1 MAAKKII
8 GRFEKVD
15 FPDLDLYLLD
25 AKVDTGADNNA
36 IHCHEITLSK
46 DEKTVSFKLL
56 DPSHLD
62 YNEKLFTMPVYRM
75 RWVKS
80 SNGDREHRVYIKAKI
95 TVMGEHYET
104 EISLTDRSNMT
115 YPMLLGRKFLHNRFV
130 VDVSKQ
136 SSVSGG
142 RFKVAVLSLGP
153 DLYSTRRLYQAA
165 KQKGWDVE
173 VINYLHCYATIEKGN
188 LKIHY
193 NGRELKDVD
202 VIIPRIGA
210 SRTFFGTAVVRQFE
224 LMNVFTVNSSLAI
237 TRSRDKLRSHQIL
250 AKHELNMPKTIYAT
264 KVGDVDDL
272 IASIGGAPLI
282 IKMLEGTQGVGV
294 VLAETQKAAKS
305 VLEAFYGLRVNLLVQ
320 EFIEEAKGADI
331 RAFVVGGKVVAAMKR
346 QGVEG
351 DFRSNIHRGG
361 SAHPIKLSRTEKN
374 LAIQAAKVM
383 GLDVAGVDMIQSDRG
398 PLLMEVNSSPGLEGI
413 EAATGIDVAGK
424 IMDFIE
430 GSMSTTQLR
439 KKDTVG
445 A

>member
-1 MAAKKII
+1 MSVKKTI
-8 GRFEKVD
+8 GRYEKVD
-15 FPDLDLYLLD
+15 LPLLELFSLD

-36 IHCHEITLSK
+36 IHCHQIEISK
-46 DEKTVSFKLL
+46 DEKEVSFQLL
-56 DPSHLD
+56 DPAHPD
-62 YNEKLFTMPVYRM
+62 YNDKEFNMPIHRM

-80 SNGDREHRVYIKAKI
+80 SNGERERRVYIKTEI
-95 TVMGEHYET
+95 IVMGESYEV
-104 EISLTDRSNMT
+104 EISLTDRSSMSF
-115 YPMLLGRKFLHNRFV
+115 PMLLGRKFLQNRFL

-136 SSVSGG
+136 SSVQGDN
-142 RFKVAVLSLGP
+142 FKVAILSLGP
-153 DLYSTRRLYQAA
+153 DLYSTRRLYEAA
-165 KQKGWDVE
+165 KARGWDVE
-173 VINYLHCYATIEKGN
+173 VVNYLHCYANIEQGN
-188 LKIHY
+188 LTVNY
-193 NGRELKDVD
+193 NGRSLGDVD

-224 LMNVFTVNSSLAI
+224 LMNIMSVNSSLAI

-250 AKHELNMPKTIYAT
+250 AKHGLNMPKTIYAT

-272 IASIGGAPLI
+272 IRNIGGTPLI

-294 VLAETQKAAKS
+294 VLAETHKAAKS
-305 VLEAFYGLRVNLLVQ
+305 VLEAFYGMKVNLLVQ
-320 EFIEEAKGADI
+320 EFIAEAKGADI
-331 RAFVVGGKVVAAMKR
+331 RAFVVGGKVVGAMKR

-361 SAHPIKLSRTEKN
+361 TAQSIKLSRAEKN

-383 GLDVAGVDMIQSDRG
+383 GLDVAGVDMLQSDRG

-413 EAATGIDVAGK
+413 ETFTGIDIAGK

-430 GSMSTTQLR
+430 QQMGSTRR
-439 KKDTVG
+439 KKDTIG